1 MGNIIKI
8 LKNRKNEMCNH
19 DESKEYP
26 EESKCCSECC
36 LGRNKKNNSTNNFLL
51 YEPIITHNEL
61 NNDNIYEE

>member
-51 YEPIITHNEL
+51 YEPIMS
-61 NNDNIYEE
+61 